1 METINMGNLIN
12 SRSAFIELIRILY
25 QISCSEEQDVYRNNC
40 DKLIAV
46 LCQIRTYHLMP
57 LSLLPTSF
65 ENMMLD
71 FTDDWQVG
79 KVHLVQTLYI
89 FLART
94 MYSSEVANIYNSAE
108 YKQGLEMCR
117 VQFPYEEIVK
127 WLKDVDFNEQE
138 VLNDYFYFILNP
150 DVRSFND
157 AEKYT
162 IYQEKVKSIGFP
174 RFDRQE
180 NPIPVFLLHRIQSEY
195 KKALE
200 KYRNYI
206 HTHYSKVEN
215 YFEAYNGSVRIY
227 VASRSI
233 DKPKGEVKL
242 VYYYGDDEANN
253 VVVYPY
259 YVDFIHRFHNYECLT
274 HSLTRGYYAGFKED
288 KPVDDYE
295 YQLKE
300 IHLKLQDI
308 FVSLASD
315 SQLLDY
321 LIFMLRAQMKKV
333 EKQEG
338 NTIMIDDKLWY
349 LDIGDT
355 LNIDI
360 IASKLQTLKCK
371 GFVFTRRPNM
381 EIPKYLMKHLIEYR
395 SIEDMGWGFYYNDC
409 DELFHLY
416 IKEHL
421 TELEVED
428 SKASNFIKGNML
440 IQRLERC
447 ARGKESWSEYEMIGK
462 EIFDYL
468 FMDDFLN
475 YNSELQST
483 TDDRLCRRDLII
495 NNSPLGVNSIWGILQ
510 QRYNSMLIVVDFK
523 NYQESLS
530 PSTLYV
536 PTKYLNKQTGNFGII
551 FTREDLNE
559 AAQKEQL
566 RLVSTEEK
574 VLLSFSD
581 NDLIS
586 MLEEKKVGGS
596 VTYRVNDK
604 YFSLIKKI

>member
-1 METINMGNLIN
+1 MGNLIN

-127 WLKDVDFNEQE
+127 WFKDVDFNEQE

-321 LIFMLRAQMKKV
+321 LIFMLRVQMKKV

-381 EIPKYLMKHLIEYR
+381 EIKKYLMKHLIEYR

-409 DELFHLY
+409 DELLHLY

-495 NNSPLGVNSIWGILQ
+495 NNSPLVVNSIWGILQ

-586 MLEEKKVGGS
+586 MLEEKKVGVS

>member
-1 METINMGNLIN
+1 MH
-12 SRSAFIELIRILY
+12 
-25 QISCSEEQDVYRNNC
+25 
-40 DKLIAV
+40 K
-46 LCQIRTYHLMP
+46 
-57 LSLLPTSF
+57 
-65 ENMMLD
+65 
-71 FTDDWQVG
+71 
-79 KVHLVQTLYI
+79 
-89 FLART
+89 
-94 MYSSEVANIYNSAE
+94 
-108 YKQGLEMCR
+108 
-117 VQFPYEEIVK
+117 
-127 WLKDVDFNEQE
+127 
-138 VLNDYFYFILNP
+138 
-150 DVRSFND
+150 
-157 AEKYT
+157 
-162 IYQEKVKSIGFP
+162 
-174 RFDRQE
+174 
-180 NPIPVFLLHRIQSEY
+180 IQSEY
-195 KKALE
+195 EEALD

-259 YVDFIHRFHNYECLT
+259 YVDFIHRFHNYECLS
-274 HSLTRGYYAGFKED
+274 HPLTGGYYAGFNED

-308 FVSLASD
+308 FVSLASE

-321 LIFMLRAQMKKV
+321 LIFMLRVQMKKV
-333 EKQEG
+333 GKQEG

-355 LNIDI
+355 LNIDT
-360 IASKLQTLKCK
+360 IASKLQLLKCK
-371 GFVFTRRPNM
+371 GFVFTRRPDM
-381 EIPKYLMKHLIEYR
+381 EIQKYLMNHLIEYR
-395 SIEDMGWGFYYNDC
+395 SIQDMGWGFYYNNC
-409 DELFHLY
+409 DELLHLY

-421 TELEVED
+421 AELEVED
-428 SKASNFIKGNML
+428 SKAPNFIKGNML
-440 IQRLERC
+440 IQRLKHC

-523 NYQESLS
+523 NYQEPLS

-536 PTKYLNKQTGNFGII
+536 PTKYLNKQTGTFGII

-581 NDLIS
+581 NDLIA
-586 MLEEKKVGGS
+586 MLEEKKAGGS

>member
-1 METINMGNLIN
+1 M
-12 SRSAFIELIRILY
+12 
-25 QISCSEEQDVYRNNC
+25 
-40 DKLIAV
+40 
-46 LCQIRTYHLMP
+46 
-57 LSLLPTSF
+57 
-65 ENMMLD
+65 
-71 FTDDWQVG
+71 
-79 KVHLVQTLYI
+79 
-89 FLART
+89 
-94 MYSSEVANIYNSAE
+94 
-108 YKQGLEMCR
+108 
-117 VQFPYEEIVK
+117 
-127 WLKDVDFNEQE
+127 
-138 VLNDYFYFILNP
+138 
-150 DVRSFND
+150 
-157 AEKYT
+157 
-162 IYQEKVKSIGFP
+162 
-174 RFDRQE
+174 
-180 NPIPVFLLHRIQSEY
+180 
-195 KKALE
+195 
-200 KYRNYI
+200 
-206 HTHYSKVEN
+206 
-215 YFEAYNGSVRIY
+215 
-227 VASRSI
+227 
-233 DKPKGEVKL
+233 
-242 VYYYGDDEANN
+242 YYYGDDEANN

-274 HSLTRGYYAGFKED
+274 HPLTGGYYAGFKD
-288 KPVDDYE
+288 NKPVDDYE

-321 LIFMLRAQMKKV
+321 LIFMLRVKMKKV

-355 LNIDI
+355 LNIDT
-360 IASKLQTLKCK
+360 IASKLQLLKCK
-371 GFVFTRRPNM
+371 GFVFTRRPDM
-381 EIPKYLMKHLIEYR
+381 EIQKYLMNHLIEYR
-395 SIEDMGWGFYYNDC
+395 SIQDMGWGFYYNNC
-409 DELFHLY
+409 DELLHLY

-421 TELEVED
+421 AELEVED

-440 IQRLERC
+440 IQRLKHC

-475 YNSELQST
+475 YSSELQST
-483 TDDRLCRRDLII
+483 TDDGLCRRDLVI
-495 NNSPLGVNSIWGILQ
+495 NNTPFGVNSIWGILQ

-530 PSTLYV
+530 PSALYV

-566 RLVSTEEK
+566 RMVSTEEK